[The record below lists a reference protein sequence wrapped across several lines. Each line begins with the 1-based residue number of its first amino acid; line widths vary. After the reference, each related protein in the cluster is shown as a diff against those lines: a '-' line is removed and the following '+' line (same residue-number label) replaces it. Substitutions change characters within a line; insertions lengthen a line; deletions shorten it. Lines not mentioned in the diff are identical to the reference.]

1 MFRLPFLRLPRLF
14 LRKPAQF
21 FASALQPFR
30 LCLCLPSTARLF
42 QRRARRLRM
51 AIFPGEKSLQ
61 AGAFALW
68 IVWGAFCGFVT
79 PAAAADT
86 QVEKE
91 LTRMVELYRQSV
103 IHADDIRL
111 AEQVWLTGAGVSFI
125 HPRGHERGWE
135 EIKNNFYRKT
145 MSETFSGRDLRLAGA
160 PVVRLYGRTAVVEFD
175 WEFHCRAPKG
185 WKPPTEQRDAKVTFM

>member
-1 MFRLPFLRLPRLF
+1 
-14 LRKPAQF
+14 
-21 FASALQPFR
+21 
-30 LCLCLPSTARLF
+30 
-42 QRRARRLRM
+42 M

-175 WEFHCRAPKG
+175 WEFTAARRKDGSIRQSSGRESHVYVKTPQG
-185 WKPPTEQRDAKVTFM
+185 WKLVQAHYSSPAAS